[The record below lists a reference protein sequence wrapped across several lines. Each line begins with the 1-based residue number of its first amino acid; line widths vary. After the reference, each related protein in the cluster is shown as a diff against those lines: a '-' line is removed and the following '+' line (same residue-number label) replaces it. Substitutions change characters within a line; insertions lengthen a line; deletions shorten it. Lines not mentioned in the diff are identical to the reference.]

1 MKPRSITLK
10 LSIPVLLGVLFLV
23 ALLLVIVPN
32 QQQRILTQN
41 LNSELESIAA
51 ALVISVQ
58 FAIEQEDLGL
68 LGQVNRFMQDNRE
81 VSVAGIYLADESGEQ
96 LVAEFPPNV
105 GLEQHL
111 RSGVDDYFLVRLP
124 FEAGGISG
132 RVLVG
137 SEREKLQANIWRVQF
152 PLYIAFACLALVFG
166 WVFMNLNRGV
176 VSPLL
181 RSATIANRLGAGN
194 LDVDIPI
201 DSDNREVSSLTKA
214 LVELRDNLVAANLAR
229 DSLLRNLE
237 DQVASRT
244 SELNQTLGEL
254 NESFNRLNVV
264 LGAANALVWTFDRIS
279 DVFHFTG
286 ATDDL
291 SHIGLD
297 DNSNVTV
304 EQILDKVHPSGREKL
319 IATFSAYL
327 LEGAEL
333 DEQVQLEVSEGHY
346 RWFHLTGV
354 PILPDTDREELAL
367 GSMIDMDDRIRQ
379 EQRIWEMAHSD
390 ELTGTGNRTRFTM
403 AFDETLQAGLSG
415 TLMLADI
422 NDFKLINDTKGHLV
436 GDRVLIAFAETLK
449 RHLPQ
454 SATVARLGGDEF
466 GVVTTPELSQTE
478 LEILFQN
485 LKADLGARADFGLEV
500 PVSISLGAAH
510 FPQHGH
516 DLESVMHC
524 ADVAMYHAKQNK
536 LGGSTSSVFY
546 EGMDAERLTR
556 SALRARLDQAL
567 VNRELEIWY
576 QPVWNDEAAHFK
588 RCEALLRW
596 PGESV
601 SIQEVIDAAEESE
614 LILRLGELVVDEV
627 CAFLA
632 SLEPHRSDL
641 AVSINISPVQ
651 FHYQNLE
658 HLIQEACER
667 CNLNPNRLMIEITE
681 RTTIENVELAGK
693 VLSSLKN
700 LGVDLALDDFG
711 TGYSSLSTLHELEID
726 WIKIDRRFVQ
736 DIDTNTNSYQIVNAL
751 MRMAQALNIKVIA
764 EGVETD
770 QEHATLRSLGVTRMQ
785 GYYHARPMPKDRLLD
800 FLKDS

>member
-1 MKPRSITLK
+1 MKPRSIALK
-10 LSIPVLLGVLFLV
+10 LSIPVLLGLVFLV

-68 LGQVNRFMQDNRE
+68 LGQVNGFMQDNRE
-81 VSVAGIYLADESGEQ
+81 VSVAGIYLLEESGEQ
-96 LVAEFPPNV
+96 LVAEFPANV

-111 RSGVDDYFLVRLP
+111 RSGSDDYLLVRLP
-124 FEAGGISG
+124 FKAGGISG

-137 SEREKLQANIWRVQF
+137 SERQKLQANIWRVQL

-166 WVFMNLNRGV
+166 WIFINLNRGV

-201 DSDNREVSSLTKA
+201 DSDNREVSSLTTA
-214 LVELRDNLVAANLAR
+214 LVELRDNLVAANSAH
-229 DSLLRNLE
+229 DALLRDLE
-237 DQVASRT
+237 NQVASRT

-264 LGAANALVWTFDRIS
+264 LGAANALVWTFDRIN
-279 DVFHFTG
+279 DVFHFNG
-286 ATDDL
+286 ATEDL
-291 SHIGLD
+291 SNIGLD

-304 EQILDKVHPSGREKL
+304 EQILDKVDPSERARLVEK
-319 IATFSAYL
+319 FSSYL

-333 DEQVQLEVSEGHY
+333 DEQVQLEVSNGNY

-354 PILPDTDREELAL
+354 PIQQDAKREELAL

-403 AFDETLQAGLSG
+403 AFDEAIQTGSSG

-422 NDFKLINDTKGHLV
+422 NDFKLINDTKGHVV
-436 GDRVLIAFAETLK
+436 GDRVLIAFAETLT
-449 RHLPQ
+449 RHLPAQ
-454 SATVARLGGDEF
+454 ATVARLGGDEF
-466 GVVTTPELSQTE
+466 GVVTEPELTQAD
-478 LEILFQN
+478 LETLFQS
-485 LKADLGARADFGLEV
+485 LKADLGGRADFGLEV

-510 FPQHGH
+510 FPLHGQ

-524 ADVAMYHAKQNK
+524 ADVAMYHAKQSK
-536 LGGSTSSVFY
+536 LGGSASSVFY
-546 EGMDAERLTR
+546 PGMDAERLTR
-556 SALRARLDQAL
+556 SALRTRIDQAL
-567 VNRELEIWY
+567 NNSDLEIWY
-576 QPVWNDEAAHFK
+576 QPVWNDDSAHFR

-596 PGESV
+596 PGESI

-614 LILRLGELVVDEV
+614 LILRLGEFVVDEV
-627 CAFLA
+627 CSFLA
-632 SLEPHRSDL
+632 SLEPHQADL

-658 HLIQEACER
+658 DLIKSTCER
-667 CNLNPNRLMIEITE
+667 YKLDPSRLMIEITE
-681 RTTIENVELAGK
+681 RTTIENAELAGK
-693 VLSSLKN
+693 VLSALKQ
-700 LGVDLALDDFG
+700 LGLDLALDDFG

-736 DIDTNTNSYQIVNAL
+736 DINTNRNSYQIVNAL
-751 MRMAQALNIKVIA
+751 MRMAQALDIEVIA

-770 QEHATLRSLGVTRMQ
+770 QEHATLRSLGVKVMQ
-785 GYYHARPMPKDRLLD
+785 GYYHARPMERRQLLE
-800 FLKDS
+800 FLKA